1 MNIFKSFCFSLAK
14 KGAGADPKKSAPVP
28 AQILNRLRLQPKNLG
43 SDRLRF
49 RNTDSSEFSYKLL
62 FLSLAV
68 FFLLASKIVFKSP
81 STQQT

>member
-43 SDRLRF
+43 SDRLR
-49 RNTDSSEFSYKLL
+49 NTALINVGMNKENITKNL
-62 FLSLAV
+62 FY
-68 FFLLASKIVFKSP
+68 FI
-81 STQQT
+81 